1 MIRVVARADVICAR
15 ACAPTRNDTEV
26 RRVVDHRAL
35 SVRAVTLYNTAIRW
49 CQCSF
54 SFLLH
59 FSFPCFVG
67 TKKVRG
73 FLFNKICVISVEN
86 TFSILVPQPKF
97 SASSLVFNYF
107 YNVSDSKDQT
117 VILNARGKPIKYAFA
132 INIHLLKTELATIIY
147 FKTFTSK
154 PTSPFNPGFI

>member
-54 SFLLH
+54 GSLLH
-59 FSFPCFVG
+59 FSFPCLVG
-67 TKKVRG
+67 TKKVRC
-73 FLFNKICVISVEN
+73 FLFNEMCAIFVEN
-86 TFSILVPQPKF
+86 TFSILLSQPKF
-97 SASSLVFNYF
+97 SASSLVFNLLLQCF
-107 YNVSDSKDQT
+107 RLKGPNSHSECSRQT
-117 VILNARGKPIKYAFA
+117 HKICICNK
-132 INIHLLKTELATIIY
+132 H
-147 FKTFTSK
+147 TFT
-154 PTSPFNPGFI
+154 

>member
-35 SVRAVTLYNTAIRW
+35 SVCAVTLYNTAIRW

-59 FSFPCFVG
+59 FSFPCLVLVG

-73 FLFNKICVISVEN
+73 FLFNEICVIFYLKYILDS
-86 TFSILVPQPKF
+86 TFIV
-97 SASSLVFNYF
+97 
-107 YNVSDSKDQT
+107 
-117 VILNARGKPIKYAFA
+117 
-132 INIHLLKTELATIIY
+132 NI
-147 FKTFTSK
+147 F
-154 PTSPFNPGFI
+154 

>member
-54 SFLLH
+54 GSLLH
-59 FSFPCFVG
+59 FSFPCLVG
-67 TKKVRG
+67 TKKVSKR
-73 FLFNKICVISVEN
+73 LFVQRDACHFCCKYILNFTITAKNFCVFFSIQLLLQCFRLKGPNSHFHCPRQTHKICICN
-86 TFSILVPQPKF
+86 K
-97 SASSLVFNYF
+97 
-107 YNVSDSKDQT
+107 
-117 VILNARGKPIKYAFA
+117 
-132 INIHLLKTELATIIY
+132 H
-147 FKTFTSK
+147 TFT
-154 PTSPFNPGFI
+154 